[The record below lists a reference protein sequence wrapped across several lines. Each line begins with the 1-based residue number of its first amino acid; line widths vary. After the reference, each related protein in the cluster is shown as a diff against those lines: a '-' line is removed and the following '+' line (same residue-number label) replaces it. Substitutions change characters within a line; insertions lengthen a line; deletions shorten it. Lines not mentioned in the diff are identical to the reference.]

1 LARLLGPKC
10 KLCRREGVKLYLK
23 GARCDSPKCAIVK
36 RDYPPGMHGW
46 RRGKFS
52 DYGIRIREKQRLKRF
67 YGVLEKQFRRYFAM
81 AARGTGNTG
90 EKLLTLLERR
100 LDNVVYRA
108 GFAQSR
114 AQARQLIAHGHI
126 LLNGRKH
133 SASSTLISMDDVI
146 LPGNKEKSEGAIRT
160 SIDATQGRILPAW
173 VEFDADKLQ
182 MKIIGLPTS
191 EEVKEVLPIRE
202 QLIVE
207 ISSR

>member
-1 LARLLGPKC
+1 
-10 KLCRREGVKLYLK
+10 
-23 GARCDSPKCAIVK
+23 
-36 RDYPPGMHGW
+36 MHGW

-67 YGVLEKQFRRYFAM
+67 YGVLERQFRRYFEM
-81 AARGTGNTG
+81 ASKGRGNTG

-100 LDNVVYRA
+100 LDNVIYRT

-114 AQARQLIAHGHI
+114 AQARQLIAHGHV
-126 LLNGRKH
+126 LVNGKKH
-133 SASSTLISMDDVI
+133 SASSTLICMDDVI
-146 LPGNKEKSEGAIRT
+146 LPGNKEKSAGTIR
-160 SIDATQGRILPAW
+160 SSVDVTQGRILPSW
-173 VEFDADKLQ
+173 VEFDAEKLQ
-182 MKIIGLPTS
+182 IKIIGLPTS